1 MGKRNQCTAKPRPD
15 PDRLFPVAI
24 VADRYAGLY
33 SRGAWLAIARAD
45 TPFGDIDPDPTR
57 VTFCL
62 EEGPNGTDDEA
73 IAFWMVSPEWIA
85 VGDTPQEAMEKLC
98 ASAHP

>member
-1 MGKRNQCTAKPRPD
+1 MGARHRATTKPRPD
-15 PDRLFPVAI
+15 PDRLFPVVI
-24 VADRYAGLY
+24 VADRYSGLY
-33 SRGAWLAIARAD
+33 SKGAWMAIARAD
-45 TPFGDIDPDPTR
+45 TPFGEIDLEPTR
-57 VTFCL
+57 VSFCL

-73 IAFWMVSPEWIA
+73 VAFWLTSPPWIA